1 MPIFLKDSSN
11 MIVMLMN
18 KILPTKSQELLTV
31 VEPIIEK
38 IVKQEKFNPNIKDD
52 SNFSSNPVAWLG
64 KLGAD
69 FLEKCIKNM
78 QTKLNVNLEDKTGM
92 TALHW
97 SSDYNDDKVVKVLV
111 ENGGNVN
118 SASSEKYKTIFPVAG
133 VNCTVEHELKA
144 TSVHHLFLNKS
155 GKNSNAPKLPTLK
168 VLLNKDNKPPFD
180 PSLKM
185 LGNKTAADILEAKK
199 AVIVDYND
207 CHNALDEYTTW
218 YNNDYTVASLGQQL
232 EEFGF

>member
-1 MPIFLKDSSN
+1 
-11 MIVMLMN
+11 
-18 KILPTKSQELLTV
+18 
-31 VEPIIEK
+31 
-38 IVKQEKFNPNIKDD
+38 
-52 SNFSSNPVAWLG
+52 
-64 KLGAD
+64 
-69 FLEKCIKNM
+69 
-78 QTKLNVNLEDKTGM
+78 M

-133 VNCTVEHELKA
+133 VNCTVEHDLKA

-168 VLLNKDNKPPFD
+168 VLLNKENKPPFD

-207 CHNALDEYTTW
+207 CLNALDEYITW